1 MIGIKKMLLIV
12 AIFSVAMGFLESSVV
27 IYIREI
33 YYPEGFDF
41 PLVSF
46 DNLILITELLREAA
60 TILMLISI
68 ALLAAWN
75 FYQQFAIFL
84 YSFGIWDI
92 TYYIFLKLLID
103 WPASIFTWDILF
115 LIPVPWIGPV
125 IAPCLLSL
133 TMITLALIII
143 YLQEQK
149 YKVKLLWK
157 DWLLLIIGSLV
168 VIGSF
173 TVDYISIIC
182 NNTSTREIGTMI
194 DHLQQFVP
202 DKFNWYLFFIGW
214 IFIVTDTYFIYHRS
228 KKSVPGI

>member
-1 MIGIKKMLLIV
+1 MIKIRKMLFIV

-68 ALLAAWN
+68 ALLAAGN
-75 FYQQFAIFL
+75 FNQQFAIFL

-149 YKVKLLWK
+149 YQVKLLWK

-173 TVDYISIIC
+173 TVDYFSIIC
-182 NNTSTREIGTMI
+182 NNTSTGEIGTMI

-214 IFIVTDTYFIYHRS
+214 IFIVADIYYIYHRS
-228 KKSVPGI
+228 KKCVPEI